1 MYAQLNHYQV
11 YRTASFRNSMP
22 DLYHPASP
30 RRQFHDE
37 DDYLSTNK
45 GQTLHQVHYNEGPPG
60 TSDNLSYGIIYHTS
74 LDTEIYHDP
83 NGVPHNS

>member
-1 MYAQLNHYQV
+1 
-11 YRTASFRNSMP
+11 MP

-45 GQTLHQVHYNEGPPG
+45 GQTLHQVRYNESPL
-60 TSDNLSYGIIYHTS
+60 SIADNLSYGIINHTS
-74 LDTEIYHDP
+74 LDKEIHHNCND
-83 NGVPHNS
+83 VPQSS